1 MIKNMTKK
9 IFIAVLAAFM
19 MSALPSAEASA
30 NVVTHQQQEKKD
42 KKAKA
47 EIKEV
52 TFHVHLHCLS
62 CIEKIS
68 ENISFEKG
76 VKGLDVSQ
84 ETNTVKIKYD
94 SSKTSEA
101 VLKAAFAKLGYPVSD
116 GPHHHGHDKC
126 HN

>member
-1 MIKNMTKK
+1 MIKNMAKRIVIT
-9 IFIAVLAAFM
+9 ALAAFM
-19 MSALPSAEASA
+19 MLGLQPVEASA
-30 NVVTHQQQEKKD
+30 NVSSMEQQEKKV

-47 EIKEV
+47 EIKEAV
-52 TFHVHLHCLS
+52 FHVHLHCAS

-68 ENISFEKG
+68 ENVSFEKG
-76 VKGLDVSQ
+76 VKGLDISQ

-94 SSKTSEA
+94 SSKTSET
-101 VLKAAFAKLGYPVSD
+101 VLKAVFAKLGYPVED